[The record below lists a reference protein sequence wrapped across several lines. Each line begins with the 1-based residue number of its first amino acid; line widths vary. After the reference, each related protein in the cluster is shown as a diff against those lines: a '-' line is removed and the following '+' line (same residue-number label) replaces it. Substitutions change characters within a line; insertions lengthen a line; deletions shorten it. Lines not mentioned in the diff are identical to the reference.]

1 MLEEE
6 LWERSERAFQAYG
19 EPLDNVTA
27 FKYMGRVL
35 TAGENNCKTV
45 AGKLLKL
52 RKSWVL
58 M

>member
-1 MLEEE
+1 
-6 LWERSERAFQAYG
+6 
-19 EPLDNVTA
+19 
-27 FKYMGRVL
+27 MGRVL